1 MNNENLIPF
10 NELTESEQRET
21 AKKGG
26 IASGVARRQKKA
38 FKTVLDALLRSGT
51 CSKSDL
57 RLLESFGLSQDD
69 VTQEQLVMMGL
80 LKAAKEGDVAAVKEI
95 RNITRD
101 DERLKLD
108 RERLKIEKEKLELL
122 KSRQGDDGSL
132 DKLDDILAKL
142 GSDEP

>member
-1 MNNENLIPF
+1 MNENNLIP
-10 NELTESEQRET
+10 NTERTAEELRQITR
-21 AKKGG
+21 KGG
-26 IASGVARRQKKA
+26 IASGVARRKKKA
-38 FKTVLDALLRSGT
+38 MKAVLDELLQRGIANNKDLALAQ
-51 CSKSDL
+51 D
-57 RLLESFGLSQDD
+57 FGDTEG
-69 VTQEQLVMMGL
+69 VTQKMLMLMGL
-80 LKAAKEGDVAAVKEI
+80 LKAAKEGDVSAVKEV

-142 GSDEP
+142 GGDEP

>member
-1 MNNENLIPF
+1 MNENNLIP
-10 NELTESEQRET
+10 NTERTAEELRQITR
-21 AKKGG
+21 KGG
-26 IASGVARRQKKA
+26 IASGVARRKKKA
-38 FKTVLDALLRSGT
+38 MKAVLDELLQRGITNKKDLALAQG
-51 CSKSDL
+51 
-57 RLLESFGLSQDD
+57 FGDTEG
-69 VTQEQLVMMGL
+69 VTQEMLVLMGL
-80 LKAAKEGDVAAVKEI
+80 LKAAKEGDVSAVKEV

-142 GSDEP
+142 GGDEP

>member
-1 MNNENLIPF
+1 MNENNLIP
-10 NELTESEQRET
+10 NTERTAEELRQITR
-21 AKKGG
+21 KGG
-26 IASGVARRQKKA
+26 IASGVARRKKKA
-38 FKTVLDALLRSGT
+38 MKAVLDELLQRGIANNKDLALAQG
-51 CSKSDL
+51 
-57 RLLESFGLSQDD
+57 FGDTEGVSQ
-69 VTQEQLVMMGL
+69 EMLVLMGL

>member
-1 MNNENLIPF
+1 
-10 NELTESEQRET
+10 
-21 AKKGG
+21 
-26 IASGVARRQKKA
+26 VARRQKKA
-38 FKTVLDALLRSGT
+38 FKTVLDALLRSGA

-108 RERLKIEKEKLELL
+108 KERLKIEQEKLELL
-122 KSRQGDDGSL
+122 KSRQGSDEDAL
-132 DKLDDILAKL
+132 AKLDDILKEIDGA
-142 GSDEP
+142 